1 MSATVIWVIV
11 AGLFCVIEGMT
22 VALVSV
28 WMAIAAAITAIIAGF
43 GANLL
48 TQILSFLLLSVILIL
63 ITIPLSRK
71 FNRRKLEKTNADRVI
86 DAEAVVIERID
97 SIDNKGK
104 IKVLGQVWSASG
116 VNHTSIDVG
125 EKVVVRSIRGVRA
138 IVEKV

>member
-125 EKVVVRSIRGVRA
+125 EKVIVRSIRGVRA